1 MTKTRIHK
9 LFVFVERYT
18 PSFVSKLIRSFGT
31 AFLTPVFFSIR
42 SGHFRSSWTNRPVT
56 STGHPLPWYSYPF
69 IEFLEARSFHDCN
82 ILEFGGGQSTLWWA
96 ERAAKVVTLE
106 GNESW
111 YEFLKSS
118 APENV
123 SIFLVPL
130 DSPASCVESV
140 QRILAENDFK
150 SFDVVVIDGLY
161 RAEMIDIALQVISED
176 GAIIGD
182 TTENEDLFE
191 GFRNKGMFRAD
202 FYGYVPGNVQRS
214 CMSIY
219 FNDKSPLFGAM
230 VPISQISTEIESAH

>member
-1 MTKTRIHK
+1 MTQTRIHK
-9 LFVFVERYT
+9 LFAPIKRYS
-18 PSFVSKLIRSFGT
+18 PPFASRLIRRFGT

-42 SGHFRSSWTNRPVT
+42 SGHFRSSWAERSVT
-56 STGHPLPWYSYPF
+56 SAGQPLPWYSYPC
-69 IEFLEARSFHDCN
+69 IEFLKARSFHDCN

-111 YEFLKSS
+111 YETLRST

-123 SIFLVPL
+123 SVFLVSL

-140 QRILAENDFK
+140 QRILAENDCRN
-150 SFDVVVIDGLY
+150 FDVVVIDGLY
-161 RAEMIDIALQVISED
+161 RAEMIDIALQVISEH

-191 GFRNKGMFRAD
+191 GFRNKGMLRAD
-202 FYGYVPGNVQRS
+202 FYGYVPGNIQRS

-219 FNDKSPLFGAM
+219 FNDKSPLFDAR
-230 VPISQISTEIESAH
+230 VPISQIPTGIKSTH